1 MSKLKKKWGINTPA
15 TELKLQERKDALI
28 LLSFL
33 NIYDTYEN
41 AMIMYKEYWLNVVYS
56 LPSTKDATYK
66 SVKQS
71 RALAMRRV
79 KQVFNNYIIIN

>member
-1 MSKLKKKWGINTPA
+1 MSELKKKWGINTPA

-41 AMIMYKEYWLNVVYS
+41 AMIMYKEYWLNVVYA
-56 LPSTKDATYK
+56 LPPTNDVTYK